1 MLKITEK
8 QIANLEV
15 FYKLSRED
23 LAFIFDLSP
32 STIRAWEKGLRSP
45 AKPYVIILRQMLLLY
60 HNEYTRE
67 RALVVVDIAK
77 SYAHQW
83 GEDSLEYL
91 MKNIFKLNED
101 LTNLKTEVEVKGWAT
116 R

>member
-1 MLKITEK
+1 MQTITKK

-23 LAFIFDLSP
+23 IAFIFNLSA
-32 STIRAWEKGLRSP
+32 STIRAWEKGHRSP
-45 AKPYVIILRQMLLLY
+45 AKPYIIILRQMLLLY
-60 HNEYTRE
+60 HNEYTRD
-67 RALVVVDIAK
+67 RAVRIVDTAK

-83 GEDSLEYL
+83 DEDSLEYL
-91 MKNIFKLNED
+91 MTNIFKLRD
-101 LTNLKTEVEVKGWAT
+101 DMDSLKKELEVSGCAT